1 LLATAEETSK
11 RKFIN
16 YISLHSFMQGYVLI
30 VAGIFGVIII
40 ALVST
45 LVYPLVVEAGLSRE
59 EAPLVASGLG
69 QVVSLLFIT
78 PLVCRVKALRNLLKK
93 ERAVE
98 RGVLLYI
105 ACASI
110 MLTGG
115 YLISRFTEAKYKPY
129 FQEANFTYAIP
140 ILLLVAP
147 LTEELIFRGL
157 ILYGLKKY
165 LGNTA
170 AAILSS
176 LIFAL
181 LHFRVIPLPL
191 LLLLFADAILLSY
204 FVLKWENLTPSIIA
218 HTLIN
223 LQALL
228 IHQA

>member
-1 LLATAEETSK
+1 
-11 RKFIN
+11 
-16 YISLHSFMQGYVLI
+16 MQGYVLI

-78 PLVCRVKALRNLLKK
+78 PLVYRVKALRNLLKK